1 MCVLVLL
8 NFHFLALR
16 ATNCIMQYSMCVR
29 THTHIHTHNTHT
41 HTHSPPTNIHH
52 APPSP
57 LHTHFP
63 HHAFPWACV
72 KAGLPDH
79 PDHQKCRA
87 KKNSQFIKYACWHC
101 NKHLH
106 VRLATCTAK
115 NDCFNLYSRLQVST
129 THVQGSTNTFW
140 MTANTPV

>member
-1 MCVLVLL
+1 MCSGFAKLS
-8 NFHFLALR
+8 FLGTKSHKLHYAVFKVC
-16 ATNCIMQYSMCVR
+16 AHTR

-79 PDHQKCRA
+79 PDHQTCRA
-87 KKNSQFIKYACWHC
+87 KKNSQFIKYARWHC

-106 VRLATCTAK
+106 VRPATCTAK
-115 NDCFNLYSRLQVST
+115 MIASIFTVASRYRRLTCRGVQ
-129 THVQGSTNTFW
+129 THFV
-140 MTANTPV
+140 